1 MGAIRVLSEVIANKI
16 AAGEVIERTAS
27 VAKELMEN
35 SLDAGATFLE
45 LALEHGGK
53 SLIRVSDNGCGMDPE
68 DARLAFERHATS
80 KIATVQDLDGIG
92 SFGFRGEALP
102 SIAAVSRTRLITRAL
117 RALTGTEVVVE
128 GGNRLGVQVHP
139 CAPGTIVEVRDLFF
153 NTPAR
158 RKFLKADST
167 ELGRALEW
175 VHRLAL
181 SAPQVRFT
189 VKSSG
194 QSILDLLAVTDLK
207 ARVQMILGEKGEQTL
222 LPLKAERDGIRL
234 TGFIGKPSIS
244 RSNRSGMLF
253 YVNGRWVRSPSFSYA
268 VQAGT
273 QDGLAHG
280 RFPVAVLFLEV
291 DRSRVDVNVH
301 PTKQEVRISNE
312 PEVTALIRQT
322 VRECLRKGQDLS
334 DRLLVPPIPSGW
346 PAMAVKPYSL
356 GAPLEAIYEAPTT
369 IFEPIAIKNSLAV
382 TKVLGQVHQT
392 FLIAETEDGFM
403 VIDQHAAHERI
414 VYERLLESLKS
425 GRAERQRLFLEEVL
439 ELGIRQREIF
449 ERALELLSGVGFE
462 IEPFGERTFIV
473 RAIPAAFGEQNAT
486 DLIKRF
492 LEELEEGKLDTVL
505 EDQSRALAALLAC
518 KRESVKAHD
527 PLHPTAIR
535 ALLESLSQCE
545 NPFHC
550 PHGRPVFFTTSIS
563 DLEKQFKRG

>member
-1 MGAIRVLSEVIANKI
+1 MGAIRVLSEAIANKI

-117 RALTGTEVVVE
+117 RATTGTEVVVE
-128 GGNRLGVQVHP
+128 GGNRLGVQDHP
-139 CAPGTIVEVRDLFF
+139 CAHGTIVEVRDLFF

-167 ELGRALEW
+167 ELGHTLEW
-175 VHRLAL
+175 VYRLAG
-181 SAPQVRFT
+181 SVPQVRFT

-194 QSILDLLAVTDLK
+194 QPILDLLAVTDLK
-207 ARVQMILGEKGEQTL
+207 ARVQMILGEKEEQAL

-234 TGFIGKPSIS
+234 TGFIGKPNIS
-244 RSNRSGMLF
+244 RSNRSGLLF
-253 YVNGRWVRSPSFSYA
+253 YVNGRWIRSPSFSYA

-273 QDGLAHG
+273 QDWLAHG
-280 RFPVAVLFLEV
+280 RFPVAVLFLEL

-322 VRECLRKGQDLS
+322 VRERLTKGQDLS
-334 DRLLVPPIPSGW
+334 DRLLIPPVPSGL

-356 GAPLEAIYEAPTT
+356 GATPEAIYEVPTT
-369 IFEPIAIKNSLAV
+369 IFEPIAVKDSLAI

-392 FLIAETEDGFM
+392 FLIAETEEGFM

-439 ELGIRQREIF
+439 ELDIRQREVF
-449 ERALELLSGVGFE
+449 ERALKLLSGVGFE

-473 RAIPAAFGEQNAT
+473 RAIPAAFGELNAT
-486 DLIKRF
+486 DLIKTF
-492 LEELEEGKLDTVL
+492 LDELEEGKGDTAL
-505 EDQSRALAALLAC
+505 EDQPRALAALCAC
-518 KRESVKAHD
+518 KRGSVKAGD

-535 ALLESLSQCE
+535 ALLEGLSRCE

-550 PHGRPVFFTTSIS
+550 PHGRPVFFTTTVS
-563 DLEKQFKRG
+563 DLEKQFKRR